1 MTTVIMFLISVGG
14 GASLF
19 PEHPNPAMR
28 ARMGAPHPGL
38 SAGMG
43 KQVRPSE
50 ETLRSSE
57 TSSETF
63 SESESLSE
71 IFWDIQRVI
80 I

>member
-43 KQVRPSE
+43 KQVR
-50 ETLRSSE
+50 RH
-57 TSSETF
+57 
-63 SESESLSE
+63 
-71 IFWDIQRVI
+71 
-80 I
+80 